1 MITAVIRNGGNT
13 LVTQFPVSSYDLSD
27 QLNSIGITA
36 RAGDISVYGNDDIEV
51 KLADNEEIG
60 AAVLKRL
67 TDGDTISGLN
77 IACGLIAKC
86 APYGYGEFLDML
98 EPKPDGRYE
107 FYRRFE
113 TVPPSAEPGMKGI
126 IEEVRRYSTT
136 MENYRRVC
144 EAEEQDF
151 DEPEDDEGWDR

>member
-1 MITAVIRNGGNT
+1 MITAVIKQGENT
-13 LVTQFPVSSYDLSD
+13 LVTGFPVSNYELSA
-27 QLNSIGITA
+27 QLNSIGIMT
-36 RAGDISVYGNDDIEV
+36 RAADIPIFGTKSIEV
-51 KLADNEEIG
+51 KLAADEEIG
-60 AAVLKRL
+60 GAILKRMS
-67 TDGDTISGLN
+67 DSDTLSGLN

-151 DEPEDDEGWDR
+151 DEREDDEGWDR